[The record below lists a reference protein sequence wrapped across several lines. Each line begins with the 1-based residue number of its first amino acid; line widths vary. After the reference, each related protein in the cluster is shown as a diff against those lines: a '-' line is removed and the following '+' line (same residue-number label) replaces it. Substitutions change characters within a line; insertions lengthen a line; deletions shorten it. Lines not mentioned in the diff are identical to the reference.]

1 MKYDFKLPNF
11 EMVRVALAA
20 GLQEG
25 KVTPS
30 PHWCALQ
37 KKHKAY

>member
-1 MKYDFKLPNF
+1 MECDFKLPNC

-25 KVTPS
+25 KATLS
-30 PHWCALQ
+30 L
-37 KKHKAY
+37 